1 MKDPWTISLFLKM
14 PRDYTRYFQ
23 LPLHLHIISPKSDKL
38 TMESSSGDVASSLLE
53 QEEINDIDALAL
65 SPMIVA
71 ARSNDADLPELSGFC
86 GSSQTLQMMAT
97 NLHKL
102 LTQKGNV
109 KYTEENRKDLE
120 LVLRKFVSGVVA
132 ATKESTEITLTEI
145 RKSQHELQIVRQEL
159 VETNRVL
166 ETEKRKVEVVQN
178 SEVETT
184 RENKELRQEIESLQR
199 ENAQATQKYLHA
211 KREREKELIEL
222 RNENE
227 TLKEALNNL
236 EDQVR
241 VYEFRVKKDQKE
253 IDKLTRDLT
262 EKDEEI
268 SDAQNKYAT
277 KSSKLEDCKRER
289 QKLVLK
295 VESLTD
301 DNERVLALL
310 NQTKQKLNDMKGRE
324 CATESMQKFP
334 TVLQNLTREYERQ
347 SEEILRMHNLNQKA
361 LDIIVKQGALLSC
374 YEQELVTA
382 VPDTSNEGVADSA
395 NHIEEAQSC
404 DGFLSRLR
412 EITGKETNDE
422 AIEAVE
428 SLMQFGMIE
437 NRRLAAGI
445 KQEMMFIAELTGSDM
460 IDANKTK
467 MEIELARC
475 RQYITD
481 NVIQGEQEEDDI
493 SDPETC
499 LVMQTMRAN
508 MLMKYSDKLRHNV
521 EILDKIVVLFEFD
534 YDLEELPFY
543 IEQRFDDMKKIIEAA
558 QKLFKVER
566 ETDLIPIM
574 EEKVATL
581 NDFEERL
588 RPALDFRGEASDLP
602 AFATEYISELA
613 DHSRMEQSTV
623 VDDLKADVEAL
634 ERKLTSELENA
645 TARVAELE
653 KQLEESEKRLKVAI
667 IDKSNLE
674 AKVEEAT
681 GRSEQIEQRLG
692 EQVRTITQMN
702 QNFKDLEEDYHKL
715 EEENSELKL
724 LIKNRPANSQ
734 KGFAR
739 AISEIQQQHESEIE
753 ALHQQFQSVTEKHVK
768 EIQKKTERNKLLKAK
783 IKEIVSA
790 YDKAF
795 QKQKETIAFLRTQM
809 EQMSKEDVNS
819 PIEGPEVQM
828 LGAEVKQLR
837 AENKELR
844 AKLETVD
851 GRIQQA
857 QGARDL
863 FWKTRI
869 NEIEEA
875 SNERLESE
883 RQLILELQAKLANAK
898 TELKMR
904 TSTPTSVIQLDKG
917 AIMRLD
923 EWEKWGRDIYSNVS
937 NGEVAKMSTRDLRF
951 MLGEMVLASIAHRQL
966 LERLRSLRIQKR
978 YFVNGLVLKQFLRIP
993 MGQKVLSIR
1002 DVILLLIS
1010 CVRLQKKRTG
1020 IAGSLSQT
1028 VTYV

>member
-1 MKDPWTISLFLKM
+1 
-14 PRDYTRYFQ
+14 
-23 LPLHLHIISPKSDKL
+23 
-38 TMESSSGDVASSLLE
+38 MESSSGDVAYSLLE
-53 QEEINDIDALAL
+53 QEEINDIDVLVL

-71 ARSNDADLPELSGFC
+71 ARSNDGDLPELSAFC

-109 KYTEENRKDLE
+109 KYTEDNRKELE
-120 LVLRKFVSGVVA
+120 LVFRKFVSGVVA
-132 ATKESTEITLTEI
+132 AAKGSNEITLTEI
-145 RKSQHELQIVRQEL
+145 RKSQHELHVVRQEL

-178 SEVETT
+178 SEVEMT

-211 KREREKELIEL
+211 KREREKEVIEL

-227 TLKEALNNL
+227 ALKEALSNL

-241 VYEFRVKKDQKE
+241 VYEFRVKRDQKE
-253 IDKLTRDLT
+253 IDRLTRQLN

-277 KSSKLEDCKRER
+277 KSSKLADCKRER
-289 QKLVLK
+289 EKLVLK
-295 VESLTD
+295 VESLKV
-301 DNERVLALL
+301 DNEKVLALL

-324 CATESMQKFP
+324 CDAESMQKFP
-334 TVLQNLTREYERQ
+334 TVLQNLAREYEKQ
-347 SEEILRMHNLNQKA
+347 SEEILRMRSLNQKA
-361 LDIIVKQGALLSC
+361 LDIIVKQGALLNC
-374 YEQELVTA
+374 YEQELMTA
-382 VPDTSNEGVADSA
+382 VPDNSNECVDLDDASD
-395 NHIEEAQSC
+395 HIEEAQAC
-404 DGFLSRLR
+404 DGLLSRLR

-428 SLMQFGMIE
+428 SLMKAGMIE

-460 IDANKTK
+460 IDANRTR

-499 LVMQTMRAN
+499 LVIQTMRAN
-508 MLMKYSDKLRHNV
+508 MLMKYSDKLRHHV
-521 EILDKIVVLFEFD
+521 EILDKIVCLFEFD

-543 IEQRFDDMKKIIEAA
+543 IEQRFDDMKKIIDVA

-581 NDFEERL
+581 NDFEEKL
-588 RPALDFRGEASDLP
+588 RPALDFCGEASDLP

-623 VDDLKADVEAL
+623 IDDLKTDVEAL
-634 ERKLTSELENA
+634 RRKLTSELEHS
-645 TARVAELE
+645 TARVADLE

-667 IDKSNLE
+667 IDKNNLE
-674 AKVEEAT
+674 ARVEEAT
-681 GRSEQIEQRLG
+681 GKSEQIEQRLG
-692 EQVRTITQMN
+692 EQVRTIAQMN
-702 QNFKDLEEDYHKL
+702 QNFKDLEEDYHRL

-724 LIKNRPANSQ
+724 LIKNRPADSQ
-734 KGFAR
+734 KKFAR
-739 AISEIQQQHESEIE
+739 TISDIQQQHESEIE
-753 ALHQQFQSVTEKHVK
+753 ALHQQFHSVTEKHLK
-768 EIQKKTERNKLLKAK
+768 EIQQKTERNRVLKAK
-783 IKEIVSA
+783 IKEIVST

-809 EQMSKEDVNS
+809 EEMTKEDVNS
-819 PIEGPEVQM
+819 PIEGPEIQM
-828 LGAEVKQLR
+828 LGAQVKQLR

-844 AKLETVD
+844 ANLETVD

-857 QGARDL
+857 QNARDL
-863 FWKTRI
+863 FWQTRI
-869 NEIEEA
+869 NEIEA
-875 SNERLESE
+875 TNDRLDSE
-883 RQLILELQAKLANAK
+883 RQLILELQAKLANVKA
-898 TELKMR
+898 ELKTR
-904 TSTPTSVIQLDKG
+904 TTAPTSVIQLDKG
-917 AIMRLD
+917 AIMKLD
-923 EWEKWGRDIYSNVS
+923 EWEKWGRDMYSNVS

-993 MGQKVLSIR
+993 IGQKVLSIR
-1002 DVILLLIS
+1002 DVVILIVS

-1020 IAGSLSQT
+1020 IAGSLSQS
-1028 VTYV
+1028 VTYI